1 MKQSILENAKT
12 MLSVNKRVLKG
23 LHNTFGFNFQS
34 GSVEIKKLQTP
45 FTTNKILKENDLT
58 GKFAVILL
66 KREQYKY
73 DFHVAILNS
82 DGKIFI
88 NGFST
93 GWNVG
98 LDNFYRKADFE
109 YERRTSEL
117 AFLVIA
123 DKEDVK
129 FDMEKICEYG
139 RGYSYKHQLENK
151 LILEYKD
158 DIKCTHRLRFEQP
171 YYNSNNAMYR
181 VSGGYIYDK
190 RESLSVEKGYYDTHK
205 MDIIDKSGYYACAKR
220 DWLKWEAKKL
230 REKRE
235 LAKLQ
240 NTSFSAEN
248 EKIRVRIFK
257 TKEKLIQ
264 ELSNT
269 SFDNK
274 WTPHNESNYKIILN
288 RLEALNSLYINY
300 LSHVEKLNDAY
311 NNNSNTNYYSKYG
324 SNSDVQKAIN
334 SFNSQLDTMQ

>member
-12 MLSVNKRVLKG
+12 ILAVNKRVLKG
-23 LHNTFGFNFQS
+23 LHNTFGFNFES

-129 FDMEKICEYG
+129 FDIDKISEYG
-139 RGYSYKHQLENK
+139 RGYSYEHQLEKK
-151 LILEYKD
+151 LLQEYKN
-158 DIKCTHRLRFEQP
+158 DIKCIHRLKFTQP
-171 YYNSNNAMYR
+171 FYNSSDVMYR
-181 VSGGYIYDK
+181 VTGGYIYNK
-190 RESLSVEKGYYDTHK
+190 NEHLSVETNYCHSKKLDV
-205 MDIIDKSGYYACAKR
+205 IDKSGYFAYIKR
-220 DWLKWEAKKL
+220 DWLEWEAKKL

-235 LAKLQ
+235 LEKLQ

-257 TKEKLIQ
+257 TKERLIQ

-274 WTPHNESNYKIILN
+274 WTPGSESKYKTLISKLEGLN
-288 RLEALNSLYINY
+288 TLYIDY
-300 LSHVEKLNDAY
+300 LKHIEKLNDAY
-311 NNNSNTNYYSKYG
+311 NSKATTYWNKYG
-324 SNSDVQKAIN
+324 SKDDVQQAI
-334 SFNSQLDTMQ
+334 DTLNTRLNEM